1 MSVRHGLRRVVD
13 RRGLREFLSLTDRVY
28 AGEPR
33 FVPPSRQQVRRW
45 WRDGVP
51 MYVLRDGATGTVVG
65 RTTLHTDAA
74 LDAKLGRRCQLF
86 GLTEFTDAAAQPLF
100 EAITTAARA
109 AGDRDA
115 LFGPVALLPNQAGGV
130 ITSGYADRGFIDSA
144 WNPPRYVSAYE
155 SYGFR
160 RRFESDTWICPVT
173 AGDDVPAGTDPDGAE
188 LTVHRGD
195 VRRLADQLELLRG
208 MLNASFAQL
217 GYYTEISAAQL
228 RRQTDGL
235 AYLLDESLLLY
246 LTRAGRPVAFVLC
259 VPDISEF
266 VVRVR
271 GDLNLVNQVR
281 LLATRRRYRRE
292 AVLIVKGV
300 LPEHQGRGYQ
310 RLLSAALR
318 RNLHAGGYT
327 TLRSTYVGRDN
338 PASAAQYRAL
348 GGRPL
353 HGYTFYE
360 KAL

>member
-1 MSVRHGLRRVVD
+1 MTAGVTTRLERVVD
-13 RRGLREFLSLTDRVY
+13 RRGLRDFLALTDRLY
-28 AGEPR
+28 ADEPR
-33 FVPPSRQQVRRW
+33 FVPPLRQQVRRW

-51 MYVLRDGATGTVVG
+51 MYVLRDDTGLVVA
-65 RTTLHTDAA
+65 RTTLHTDPAF
-74 LDAKLGRRCQLF
+74 DARLGRRCQLF
-86 GLTEFTDAAAQPLF
+86 GLTEFTETAAEPLF
-100 EAITTAARA
+100 EAVSAAGRA
-109 AGDRDA
+109 AGDRDL
-115 LFGPVALLPNQAGGV
+115 LFGPVALLPNQSGGV

-144 WNPPRYVSAYE
+144 YNPPRYVAAYE
-155 SYGFR
+155 SYGFH

-173 AGDDVPAGTDPDGAE
+173 PAPVGSDPVADDPE
-188 LTVHRGD
+188 LRVHRGD
-195 VRRLADQLELLRG
+195 VRRLDDQLDLLRDL
-208 MLNASFAQL
+208 LNASFAQL
-217 GYYTEISAAQL
+217 GYYTEISAEQL

-246 LTRAGRPVAFVLC
+246 LTRGGRPVAFVLC

-271 GDLNLVNQVR
+271 GDLHLVNQLR

-300 LPEHQGRGYQ
+300 RPEHQGCGYQ
-310 RLLSAALR
+310 RLLSAELR

-338 PASAAQYRAL
+338 PASAAQFRAL
-348 GGRPL
+348 GGRPS